1 MVKNICRLYIWVFFL
16 GTMLAFSSCQN
27 EQQKNLLSED
37 AINSSVSE
45 IYSNAVAPLYDYIGK
60 DSLETSEAD
69 PLYHT
74 WEYIYQGISIANH
87 SLDYIDVNASLITA
101 DQKDQL
107 KAEVRAVRAL
117 LYYEAMDKFGCVPV
131 VLSSEESAIYA
142 SAKSDSTVSFTDAYL
157 SSQSERSEV
166 FQFVF
171 SELQQVLPYLSTQHS
186 AMEGRYFG
194 RITKPVVNYLLAKM
208 ALNAEIYTYDDW
220 TKGYKK
226 RPRGRNIDFMVQTA
240 DGASL
245 LNDLKASENRSKKL
259 NAWETCI
266 YYCDALAAEGY
277 TLDED
282 VIFCSSSSCTALLG
296 SSCTPAAHFLFRYTD
311 VLLMKSEANIRNG
324 EDGRTELNMVRARQ
338 GKPAHRATLNRILE
352 ERLAVLS
359 SEDIHRQD
367 LIRFGMFTDA
377 FNLYPYLKGKS
388 SGYITV
394 FPIPQKCIDLNPKL
408 VQNKGY
414 EVEGSSAYKTM
425 RYD

>member
-1 MVKNICRLYIWVFFL
+1 MVKNIYRLYIWVFFW

-37 AINSSVSE
+37 AINGSVSE
-45 IYSNAVAPLYDYIGK
+45 IYSNAVAPLYDYMDK
-60 DSLETSEAD
+60 DSLETSDAD
-69 PLYHT
+69 PLYHI
-74 WEYIYQGISIANH
+74 WDNIYQGISLANH
-87 SLDYIDVNASLITA
+87 SLDFIDAKASLITA
-101 DQKDQL
+101 DQKDRL
-107 KAEVRAVRAL
+107 KAEVRAIRAL
-117 LYYEAMDKFGCVPV
+117 LYYEAMDLFGRIPV

-142 SAKSDSTVSFTDAYL
+142 SAKSDSTASFTDVYL

-166 FQFVF
+166 FQFIF
-171 SELQQVLPYLSTQHS
+171 SELQQVLPYLSAQHS
-186 AMEGRYFG
+186 GKEGRFSG

-208 ALNAEIYTYDDW
+208 ALNAEIYTFDDW

-226 RPRGRNIDFMVQTA
+226 RPKGRNIDFMVQTA

-277 TLDED
+277 SLDED
-282 VIFCSSSSCTALLG
+282 VIFCSTG
-296 SSCTPAAHFLFRYTD
+296 TPVARFLFRYTD

-324 EDGRTELNMVRARQ
+324 EDGRTDLNMVRARQ
-338 GKPAHRATLNRILE
+338 GKPAHKATLNRILE

-359 SEDIHRQD
+359 REDIHRQD

>member
-1 MVKNICRLYIWVFFL
+1 
-16 GTMLAFSSCQN
+16 MLAFSSCQN

-37 AINSSVSE
+37 AINGSVSE
-45 IYSNAVAPLYDYIGK
+45 IYSNAVAPLYDYMDK
-60 DSLETSEAD
+60 DSLETSDAD
-69 PLYHT
+69 PLYHI
-74 WEYIYQGISIANH
+74 WDNIYQGISLANH
-87 SLDYIDVNASLITA
+87 SLDFIDAKASLITA
-101 DQKDQL
+101 DQKDRL
-107 KAEVRAVRAL
+107 KAEVRAIRAL
-117 LYYEAMDKFGCVPV
+117 LYYEAMDLFGRIPV

-142 SAKSDSTVSFTDAYL
+142 SAKSDSIASFTDVYL
-157 SSQSERSEV
+157 SAQSERSEV
-166 FQFVF
+166 FQFIF
-171 SELQQVLPYLSTQHS
+171 SELQQVLPYLSAQHS
-186 AMEGRYFG
+186 GKEGRFSG

-208 ALNAEIYTYDDW
+208 ALNAEIYTFDDW

-277 TLDED
+277 SLDED
-282 VIFCSSSSCTALLG
+282 VIFCSTG
-296 SSCTPAAHFLFRYTD
+296 TPVARFLFRYTD

-352 ERLAVLS
+352 ERLDVLS
-359 SEDIHRQD
+359 REDIHRQD

>member
-1 MVKNICRLYIWVFFL
+1 MVKNIYRLYIWVFFL

-37 AINSSVSE
+37 AINGSVSE
-45 IYSNAVAPLYDYIGK
+45 IYSNAVAPLYDYMDK
-60 DSLETSEAD
+60 DSLETSDAD
-69 PLYHT
+69 PLYHI
-74 WEYIYQGISIANH
+74 WDNIYQGISLANH
-87 SLDYIDVNASLITA
+87 SLDFIDAKASLITA
-101 DQKDQL
+101 DQKDRL
-107 KAEVRAVRAL
+107 KAEVRAIRAL
-117 LYYEAMDKFGCVPV
+117 LYYEAMDLFGRIPV

-142 SAKSDSTVSFTDAYL
+142 SAKSDSTASFTDIYL

-166 FQFVF
+166 FQFIF
-171 SELQQVLPYLSTQHS
+171 SELQQVLPYLSAQHS
-186 AMEGRYFG
+186 GREGRFSG

-208 ALNAEIYTYDDW
+208 ALNAEIYTFDDW

-226 RPRGRNIDFMVQTA
+226 RPKGRNIDFMVQTA

-277 TLDED
+277 SLDED
-282 VIFCSSSSCTALLG
+282 VIFCSTG
-296 SSCTPAAHFLFRYTD
+296 TPVARFLFRYTD

-324 EDGRTELNMVRARQ
+324 EDGRTELNMVCARQ

-352 ERLAVLS
+352 ERLDVLS
-359 SEDIHRQD
+359 REDIHRQD

-394 FPIPQKCIDLNPKL
+394 FPIPQKCIDLNSKL

>member
-1 MVKNICRLYIWVFFL
+1 MVKNICRLYLWVFFL

-37 AINSSVSE
+37 AINGSVSE
-45 IYSNAVAPLYDYIGK
+45 IYSNAVAPLYDYMDK
-60 DSLETSEAD
+60 DSLETSDAD
-69 PLYHT
+69 PLYHI
-74 WEYIYQGISIANH
+74 WDNIYQGISLANH
-87 SLDYIDVNASLITA
+87 SLDFIDAKASLITA
-101 DQKDQL
+101 DQKDRL
-107 KAEVRAVRAL
+107 KAEVRAIRAL
-117 LYYEAMDKFGCVPV
+117 LYYEAMDLFGRIPV
-131 VLSSEESAIYA
+131 VFSSEESAIYA
-142 SAKSDSTVSFTDAYL
+142 SAKSDSTASFTDIYL

-166 FQFVF
+166 FQFIF
-171 SELQQVLPYLSTQHS
+171 SELQQVLPYLSAQHS
-186 AMEGRYFG
+186 GKEGRFSG

-208 ALNAEIYTYDDW
+208 ALNAEIYTFDDW

-226 RPRGRNIDFMVQTA
+226 RPKGRNIDFMVQTA

-277 TLDED
+277 SLDED
-282 VIFCSSSSCTALLG
+282 VIFCSTG
-296 SSCTPAAHFLFRYTD
+296 SRTGTPVARFLFRYTD

-324 EDGRTELNMVRARQ
+324 EDGRTDLNMVRARQ

-352 ERLAVLS
+352 ERLDVLS
-359 SEDIHRQD
+359 REDIHRQD

-414 EVEGSSAYKTM
+414 EAEDASGYKSM
-425 RYD
+425 R

>member
-1 MVKNICRLYIWVFFL
+1 MVKNIYRLYIWVFFL

-37 AINSSVSE
+37 AINGSVSE
-45 IYSNAVAPLYDYIGK
+45 IYSNAVAPLYDYMDK
-60 DSLETSEAD
+60 DSLETSDAD
-69 PLYHT
+69 PLYHI
-74 WEYIYQGISIANH
+74 WDNIYQGISLANH
-87 SLDYIDVNASLITA
+87 SLDFIDAKASLITA
-101 DQKDQL
+101 DQKDWL
-107 KAEVRAVRAL
+107 KAEVRAIRAL
-117 LYYEAMDKFGCVPV
+117 LYYEAMDLFGRIPV

-142 SAKSDSTVSFTDAYL
+142 SAKSDSTASFTDIYL

-166 FQFVF
+166 FQFIF
-171 SELQQVLPYLSTQHS
+171 SELQQVLPYLSAQHS
-186 AMEGRYFG
+186 GKESRFSG

-208 ALNAEIYTYDDW
+208 ALNAEIYTFDDW

-226 RPRGRNIDFMVQTA
+226 RPKGRNIDFMVQTA

-277 TLDED
+277 SLDED
-282 VIFCSSSSCTALLG
+282 VIFCSSG
-296 SSCTPAAHFLFRYTD
+296 SRTGTPVARFLFRYTD

-359 SEDIHRQD
+359 REDIHRQD

>member
-1 MVKNICRLYIWVFFL
+1 MVKNICRLYLWVFFL

-37 AINSSVSE
+37 AINGSVSE
-45 IYSNAVAPLYDYIGK
+45 IYYNAVAPLYDYMDK
-60 DSLETSEAD
+60 DSLETSDAD
-69 PLYHT
+69 PLYHI
-74 WEYIYQGISIANH
+74 WDNIYQGISLANH
-87 SLDYIDVNASLITA
+87 SLDFIDAKASLITA
-101 DQKDQL
+101 DQKDRL
-107 KAEVRAVRAL
+107 KAEVRAIRAL
-117 LYYEAMDKFGCVPV
+117 LYYEAMDLFGRIPV

-142 SAKSDSTVSFTDAYL
+142 SAKSDSTASFTDIYL

-166 FQFVF
+166 FQFIF
-171 SELQQVLPYLSTQHS
+171 SELQQVLPYLSAQHS
-186 AMEGRYFG
+186 GKEGRFSG

-208 ALNAEIYTYDDW
+208 ALNAEIYTFDDW

-226 RPRGRNIDFMVQTA
+226 RPKGRNIDFMVQTA

-277 TLDED
+277 SLDED
-282 VIFCSSSSCTALLG
+282 VIFCSTG
-296 SSCTPAAHFLFRYTD
+296 SPVARFLFRYTD

-324 EDGRTELNMVRARQ
+324 EDGRTDLNMVRARQ

-352 ERLAVLS
+352 ERLDVLS
-359 SEDIHRQD
+359 REDIHRQD

-394 FPIPQKCIDLNPKL
+394 FPIPQKCIDLNPRL

>member
-1 MVKNICRLYIWVFFL
+1 MVKNIYRLYIWVFFL

-37 AINSSVSE
+37 AINGSVSE
-45 IYSNAVAPLYDYIGK
+45 IYSNAVAPLYDYMDK
-60 DSLETSEAD
+60 DSLETSDAD
-69 PLYHT
+69 PLYHI
-74 WEYIYQGISIANH
+74 WDNIYQGISLANH
-87 SLDYIDVNASLITA
+87 SLDFIDAKASLITA
-101 DQKDQL
+101 DQKDRL
-107 KAEVRAVRAL
+107 KAEVRAIRAL
-117 LYYEAMDKFGCVPV
+117 LYYEAMDLFGRIPV

-142 SAKSDSTVSFTDAYL
+142 SAKSDSTASFTDVYL

-166 FQFVF
+166 FQFIF
-171 SELQQVLPYLSTQHS
+171 SELQQALPYLSAQHS
-186 AMEGRYFG
+186 GKEGRFSG

-208 ALNAEIYTYDDW
+208 ALNAEIYTFDDW

-226 RPRGRNIDFMVQTA
+226 RPKGRNIDFMVQTA

-245 LNDLKASENRSKKL
+245 LNDLKANENRSKKL

-277 TLDED
+277 SLDED
-282 VIFCSSSSCTALLG
+282 VIFCSTG
-296 SSCTPAAHFLFRYTD
+296 TPVARFLFRYTD

-324 EDGRTELNMVRARQ
+324 EDGRTDLNMVRARQ
-338 GKPAHRATLNRILE
+338 GKPAHKATLNRILE

-359 SEDIHRQD
+359 REDIHRQD

>member
-1 MVKNICRLYIWVFFL
+1 MVKNICRLYLWVFFW

-37 AINSSVSE
+37 AINGSVSE
-45 IYSNAVAPLYDYIGK
+45 IYSNAVAPLYDYMDK
-60 DSLETSEAD
+60 DSLETSDAD
-69 PLYHT
+69 PLYHI
-74 WEYIYQGISIANH
+74 WDNIYQGISLANH
-87 SLDYIDVNASLITA
+87 SLDFIDAKASLITA
-101 DQKDQL
+101 DQKDRL
-107 KAEVRAVRAL
+107 KAEVRAIRAL
-117 LYYEAMDKFGCVPV
+117 LYYEAMDLFGRVPV

-142 SAKSDSTVSFTDAYL
+142 SAKSDSTASFTDVYL

-166 FQFVF
+166 FQLIF
-171 SELQQVLPYLSTQHS
+171 SELQQVLPYLSAQHS
-186 AMEGRYFG
+186 GKDGRFSG

-208 ALNAEIYTYDDW
+208 ALNAEIYTFDDW

-226 RPRGRNIDFMVQTA
+226 RPKGRNIDFMVQTA

-277 TLDED
+277 SLDED
-282 VIFCSSSSCTALLG
+282 VIFCSTG
-296 SSCTPAAHFLFRYTD
+296 SRTGTPVARFLFRYTD

-324 EDGRTELNMVRARQ
+324 EDGRTDLNMVRARQ
-338 GKPAHRATLNRILE
+338 GKPAHKATLNRILE

-359 SEDIHRQD
+359 REDIHRQD

-394 FPIPQKCIDLNPKL
+394 FPIPQKCIDLNPRL

-414 EVEGSSAYKTM
+414 DIKDVSVCKSM
-425 RYD
+425 R

>member
-1 MVKNICRLYIWVFFL
+1 MVKNIYRLYIWVFFL

-37 AINSSVSE
+37 AINGSVSE
-45 IYSNAVAPLYDYIGK
+45 IYSNAVAPLYDYMDK
-60 DSLETSEAD
+60 DSLETSDAD
-69 PLYHT
+69 PLYHI
-74 WEYIYQGISIANH
+74 WDNIYQGISLANH
-87 SLDYIDVNASLITA
+87 SLDFIDAKTSLITA
-101 DQKDQL
+101 DQKDRL
-107 KAEVRAVRAL
+107 KAEVRAIRAL
-117 LYYEAMDKFGCVPV
+117 LYYEAMDLFGRIPV

-142 SAKSDSTVSFTDAYL
+142 SAKSDSTASFTDIYL

-166 FQFVF
+166 FQFIF
-171 SELQQVLPYLSTQHS
+171 SELQQVLPYLSAQHS
-186 AMEGRYFG
+186 GKEGRFSG

-208 ALNAEIYTYDDW
+208 ALNAEIYTFDDW

-226 RPRGRNIDFMVQTA
+226 RPKGRNIDFMVQTA

-259 NAWETCI
+259 NVWETCI

-277 TLDED
+277 SLDED
-282 VIFCSSSSCTALLG
+282 VIFCSTG
-296 SSCTPAAHFLFRYTD
+296 SRTGTPVARFLFRYTD

-352 ERLAVLS
+352 ERLDVLS
-359 SEDIHRQD
+359 REDIHRQD

>member
-1 MVKNICRLYIWVFFL
+1 
-16 GTMLAFSSCQN
+16 
-27 EQQKNLLSED
+27 
-37 AINSSVSE
+37 
-45 IYSNAVAPLYDYIGK
+45 
-60 DSLETSEAD
+60 
-69 PLYHT
+69 
-74 WEYIYQGISIANH
+74 
-87 SLDYIDVNASLITA
+87 
-101 DQKDQL
+101 
-107 KAEVRAVRAL
+107 
-117 LYYEAMDKFGCVPV
+117 MDLFGRIPV

-142 SAKSDSTVSFTDAYL
+142 SAKSDSTASFTDIYL

-166 FQFVF
+166 FQFIF
-171 SELQQVLPYLSTQHS
+171 SELQQVLPYLSAQHS
-186 AMEGRYFG
+186 GREGRFSG

-208 ALNAEIYTYDDW
+208 ALNAEIYTFDDW

-226 RPRGRNIDFMVQTA
+226 RPKGRNIDFMVQTA

-277 TLDED
+277 SLDED
-282 VIFCSSSSCTALLG
+282 VIFSSSGSRTALVSN
-296 SSCTPAAHFLFRYTD
+296 SSTPVAHFLFRYTD

-359 SEDIHRQD
+359 REDIHRQD

-414 EVEGSSAYKTM
+414 GNIGASSCKSM
-425 RYD
+425 R

>member
-1 MVKNICRLYIWVFFL
+1 MVKNICRLYLWVFFL

-37 AINSSVSE
+37 AINGSVSE
-45 IYSNAVAPLYDYIGK
+45 IYSNAVAPLYDYMDK
-60 DSLETSEAD
+60 DSLETCDAD
-69 PLYHT
+69 PLYHI
-74 WEYIYQGISIANH
+74 WDNIYQGISLANH
-87 SLDYIDVNASLITA
+87 SLDFIDAKASLITA
-101 DQKDQL
+101 DQKDRL
-107 KAEVRAVRAL
+107 KAEVRAIRAL
-117 LYYEAMDKFGCVPV
+117 LYYEAMDLFGRIPV

-142 SAKSDSTVSFTDAYL
+142 SAKSDSTASFTDVYL

-166 FQFVF
+166 FQFIF
-171 SELQQVLPYLSTQHS
+171 SELQQVLPYLSAQHS
-186 AMEGRYFG
+186 GKEGRFSG

-208 ALNAEIYTYDDW
+208 ALNAEIYTFDDW

-226 RPRGRNIDFMVQTA
+226 RPKGRNIDFMVQTA

-277 TLDED
+277 SLDED
-282 VIFCSSSSCTALLG
+282 VIFCSTG
-296 SSCTPAAHFLFRYTD
+296 SRTGTPVARFLFRYTD

-324 EDGRTELNMVRARQ
+324 EDGRTDLNMVRARQ
-338 GKPAHRATLNRILE
+338 GKPAHKATLNRILE

-359 SEDIHRQD
+359 REDIHRQD

-394 FPIPQKCIDLNPKL
+394 FPIPQKCIDLNPRL

-414 EVEGSSAYKTM
+414 DIKDVSVCKSM
-425 RYD
+425 R

>member
-1 MVKNICRLYIWVFFL
+1 MVKNIYRLYIWVFFL

-37 AINSSVSE
+37 AINGSVSE

-117 LYYEAMDKFGCVPV
+117 LYYEAMDKFGRVPV

-194 RITKPVVNYLLAKM
+194 RITKPVVNYLQAKM

-414 EVEGSSAYKTM
+414 EAEDASGYKSM
-425 RYD
+425 R